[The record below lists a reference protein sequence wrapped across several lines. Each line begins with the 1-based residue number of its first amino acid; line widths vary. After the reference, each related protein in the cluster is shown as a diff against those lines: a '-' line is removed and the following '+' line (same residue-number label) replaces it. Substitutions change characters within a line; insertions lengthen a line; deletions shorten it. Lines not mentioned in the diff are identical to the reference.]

1 VTAVTPVTVLERLSI
16 VCPLGVR
23 FRDEATGSFVT
34 DSLSVVVYPELEPER
49 RTAGVPNSGSVFV
62 FRNLPG
68 MRQVELG
75 EGDSDYWTKPQPQF
89 AFVLEV
95 QDRSGRYLP
104 FKLPVLLPQRRILSI
119 GLTSP
124 LSSPLSPLSS
134 PLAMQNGQEEGW
146 LPLFSSAARSAVDG
160 MGVLRAELHEADTGR
175 PAAWALVE
183 VKAGGQRPVTGMAD
197 SEGRVMLPL
206 FYPKPVI
213 TLGSPG
219 STNTPLTQQTWAVD
233 FTVRYRRREPVP
245 QIPDLVDVLTQPAA
259 TAWEQLSPLTAW
271 SKATLQFGRELRLA
285 TSAGS
290 ERTPTLLITPAG
302 SPP

>member
-1 VTAVTPVTVLERLSI
+1 MTVVTPVTVLERLSI

-23 FRDEATGSFVT
+23 FRDEATGTFVT
-34 DSLSVVVYPELEPER
+34 DSLSVAVYPAHQPER
-49 RTAGVPNSGSVFV
+49 RSSGVPNSGSVFV

-68 MRQVELG
+68 MREVEQG
-75 EGDSDYWTKPQPQF
+75 NGDSDYWNKPQPQF

-95 QDRSGRYLP
+95 QDRAGRYLP
-104 FKLPVLLPQRRILSI
+104 FRLPVLLPQRRILGI
-119 GLTSP
+119 ELTSP
-124 LSSPLSPLSS
+124 LSSPL
-134 PLAMQNGQEEGW
+134 AIQNGLEEGS
-146 LPLFSSAARSAVDG
+146 LPLFSSPSRNVVDG
-160 MGVLRAELHEADTGR
+160 MGVLRAELQEADTGR

-183 VKAGGQRPVTGMAD
+183 AKAGEQRLVTGMAD

-259 TAWEQLSPLTAW
+259 TAWEQLSPLTSW
-271 SKATLQFGRELRLA
+271 TKATLQFGRELQLA
-285 TSAGS
+285 TSAGT
-290 ERTPTLLITPAG
+290 ERMPALLITPAG